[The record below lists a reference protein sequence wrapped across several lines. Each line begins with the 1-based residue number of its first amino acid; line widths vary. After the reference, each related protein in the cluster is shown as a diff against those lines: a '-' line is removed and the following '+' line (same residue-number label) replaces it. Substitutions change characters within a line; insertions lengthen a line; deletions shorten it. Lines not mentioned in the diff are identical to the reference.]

1 MKQNQQFRGIG
12 LVLLVIALITF
23 ASSLTSQGSLFSQEM
38 THQEFMVAVENK
50 TIESVDINQNQQP
63 PTGTLD
69 ILLKSGDRAT
79 VAVSDVK
86 DAEKLLQ
93 DNSID
98 YVVENVP
105 QENYLMSVIIPV
117 ALSAVVIMFMFMF
130 MNARVGG
137 GGGGNS
143 KMLNFGK
150 SRAKMSRT
158 NSVNFSKVA
167 GLEEEKEEL
176 EEIGVSKQFLGR
188 VPYIVH
194 MDRLSRAQLRQILVD
209 KEHGVFGKKQKWFKR
224 NGKTL
229 TYDEDLVEE
238 ILDRMEEHDMG
249 ARGAAAMLETLI
261 GTAEYDMFANG
272 YKNLHL
278 HKGMFFREEP
288 VFDEQ
293 KGKSRDK

>member
-1 MKQNQQFRGIG
+1 
-12 LVLLVIALITF
+12 
-23 ASSLTSQGSLFSQEM
+23 M
-38 THQEFMVAVENK
+38 TGY
-50 TIESVDINQNQQP
+50 D
-63 PTGTLD
+63 L
-69 ILLKSGDRAT
+69 R
-79 VAVSDVK
+79 
-86 DAEKLLQ
+86 
-93 DNSID
+93 
-98 YVVENVP
+98 
-105 QENYLMSVIIPV
+105 
-117 ALSAVVIMFMFMF
+117 
-130 MNARVGG
+130 
-137 GGGGNS
+137 
-143 KMLNFGK
+143 
-150 SRAKMSRT
+150 
-158 NSVNFSKVA
+158 
-167 GLEEEKEEL
+167 EEL
-176 EEIGVSKQFLGR
+176 EEIGVLKQFLGR